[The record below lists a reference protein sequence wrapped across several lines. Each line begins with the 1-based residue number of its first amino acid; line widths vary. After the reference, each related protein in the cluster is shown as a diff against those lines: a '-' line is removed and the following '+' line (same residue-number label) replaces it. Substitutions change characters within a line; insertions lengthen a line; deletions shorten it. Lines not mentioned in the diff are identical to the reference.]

1 VLQELSAVVD
11 FKQSIGTATFA
22 PRFHMQHQ
30 PDEVAYEKAGLP
42 TELAE
47 RLRTMGYTLK
57 ERGHLADAPAIGRE
71 GDDWIG
77 VAEPRRTGGLAA
89 AP

>member
-1 VLQELSAVVD
+1 MFEKDGLLPR
-11 FKQSIGTATFA
+11 TA
-22 PRFHMQHQ
+22 
-30 PDEVAYEKAGLP
+30 EGLR
-42 TELAE
+42 A
-47 RLRTMGYTLK
+47 MGYTLK

-77 VAEPRRTGGLAA
+77 VAEPRRAGGLAA